1 LDAHQVIIGQCRT
14 LARRASELGDDGTND
29 MIISDVL
36 RSNEF
41 QVWFVS
47 EHLVNMPLV
56 EAVEPEDAKKSSA
69 A

>member
-1 LDAHQVIIGQCRT
+1 MV
-14 LARRASELGDDGTND
+14 
-29 MIISDVL
+29 ISDVL
-36 RSNEF
+36 RTNEL

-56 EAVEPEDAKKSSA
+56 EAVEAEGAKKPSA